1 MDCEGINAAYG
12 DVSQYGRA
20 IENVR
25 RTADLP
31 IMLDIKCPELRFGVR
46 RKNTVKRGNI
56 VRIDFRKRLVR
67 NEDTVLFTAAF
78 RTATM
83 HSSNLIEI
91 HQIGE
96 IADSI
101 SGN

>member
-1 MDCEGINAAYG
+1 MDCDGINAAYG
-12 DVSQYGRA
+12 DMGQYGRV

-31 IMLDIKCPELRFGVR
+31 TIMLDIQEIRLGVR
-46 RKNTVKRGNI
+46 RKNTVKRGDI
-56 VRIDFRKRLVR
+56 VRVDFRKRLVR